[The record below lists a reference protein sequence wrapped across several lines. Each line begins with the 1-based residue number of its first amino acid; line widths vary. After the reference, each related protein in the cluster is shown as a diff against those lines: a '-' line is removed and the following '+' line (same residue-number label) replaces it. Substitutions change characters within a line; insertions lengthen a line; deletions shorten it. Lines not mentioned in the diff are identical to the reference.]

1 MKFLFDLGGVFFDWD
16 PKYYYENI
24 FSNKNEM
31 NYFLN
36 KVCSNEWNAKQDE
49 GKLIIDAEK
58 ELITKFPN
66 YKNEIKMYYSN
77 HRKMLGRVYKDS
89 INLLLDLRRKNYLC
103 YVLSNWSAET
113 FIGMTEDYLF
123 LNEFDGIMISGE
135 EKMMKPNEE
144 IFKLALKRFNLIP
157 NDTLFID
164 DKIENIN
171 SAKKLNFNTVHL
183 IDPKKIREEVYQF
196 I

>member
-58 ELITKFPN
+58 ELITKFHN

-144 IFKLALKRFNLIP
+144 IFTLALKRFNLIP
-157 NDTLFID
+157 NDTLYID